1 MTSKRLLVC
10 DLDNTLY
17 DWVGYFV
24 PSFYAMVDAAVMI
37 MGCDK
42 EQLLNDFRKIHQ
54 SHGDSEHPFALLETD
69 TVKQYFRN
77 ASADS
82 AIAALDPAFH
92 AFNSARITNLKLHP
106 YVLETLQSLEA
117 SGVKLVAHTESKLYG
132 VVDRLNR
139 LDLFRFF
146 AKVYCRERSPSTHPT
161 PKRGVEWL
169 ENVPFDKIVELSRHQ
184 TKPNPTVLMEICAR
198 EKVEPKHAF
207 YVGDSIAR
215 DMLMAKYAGVFA
227 IWAAYGAQHD
237 PAMYNDLVR
246 VSHWTADDVA
256 REKRLKEEAENIEPD
271 YVARNSF
278 AEVLTPL
285 DLNRGLYQI
294 GQEKR

>member
-1 MTSKRLLVC
+1 MRMRAHPPWTENIRTPDMSKRTRLPKLKLSIASQSQRFARRDCCCSLSLGILGISIVQRLRRTPRRLGRCNSVTSKRLLVC

-139 LDLFRFF
+139 L
-146 AKVYCRERSPSTHPT
+146 
-161 PKRGVEWL
+161 
-169 ENVPFDKIVELSRHQ
+169 
-184 TKPNPTVLMEICAR
+184 
-198 EKVEPKHAF
+198 
-207 YVGDSIAR
+207 
-215 DMLMAKYAGVFA
+215 
-227 IWAAYGAQHD
+227 
-237 PAMYNDLVR
+237 
-246 VSHWTADDVA
+246 
-256 REKRLKEEAENIEPD
+256 
-271 YVARNSF
+271 
-278 AEVLTPL
+278 
-285 DLNRGLYQI
+285 
-294 GQEKR
+294 